1 MHKFVEVG
9 NPRYMETVEYAPGRF
24 ADVYGDPAQRTVLM
38 WHGAQV
44 DARATMGPLAER
56 IADRGA
62 GVVVPD
68 WNSRAADRG
77 RADLLGS
84 LEFVRARWT
93 TPIVLVGWSLGGAA
107 AAGATIHAADF
118 DFELAQTVCL
128 AGAFMVAES
137 VSGETLP
144 TDLTEFGAGS
154 PFTLMHGVQD
164 QVIPVDVSRDFAAM
178 LRRNGWPVELTELPT
193 DHAAI
198 AGAAYDEADD
208 RYVPASDAQALVI
221 AEAVAEKIANIARA
235 ARL

>member
-1 MHKFVEVG
+1 
-9 NPRYMETVEYAPGRF
+9 METVEYAPGRF

-44 DARATMGPLAER
+44 DARTTMGPLAER
-56 IADRGA
+56 VADQGA

-68 WNSRAADRG
+68 WNSRASDRG

-93 TPIVLVGWSLGGAA
+93 SPIVLVGWSLGGAA
-107 AAGATIHAADF
+107 AAGATIHATKLDLA
-118 DFELAQTVCL
+118 LAQTVCL
-128 AGAFMVAES
+128 AGAFMVADS
-137 VSGETLP
+137 VSGQTLP

-154 PFTLMHGVQD
+154 PFTLLHGVD
-164 QVIPVDVSRDFAAM
+164 DDVIPIGVSRDFAAT
-178 LRRNGWPVELTELPT
+178 LRRNRWPVELTELPT

-208 RYVPASDAQALVI
+208 RYLPASDAQALVV
-221 AEAVAEKIANIARA
+221 AQNVAERIANIVRA
-235 ARL
+235 VDL